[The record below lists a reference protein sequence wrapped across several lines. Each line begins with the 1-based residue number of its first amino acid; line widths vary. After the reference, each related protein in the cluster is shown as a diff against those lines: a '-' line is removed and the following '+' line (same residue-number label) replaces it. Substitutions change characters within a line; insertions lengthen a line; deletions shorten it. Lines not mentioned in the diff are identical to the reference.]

1 MALTTLAE
9 VVESFEAHGKRDAI
23 IAFQRDGMIR
33 VSFAELG
40 SRIDHMA
47 SGLMTAGVAKGDRV
61 AVLAPNQVNWVVA
74 ALAAIRTGATLV
86 PIDAQLPD
94 EALAHVLRDAEPR
107 VLCTVTAQADRLRKS
122 GAAPHTIVL
131 LDEVESQKSS
141 GRARGAAEKGGGS
154 PRLDAGD
161 AALLFYTSG
170 TTGPPKGVPL
180 THRNMVHQLNVLT
193 EIGLVNHQDR
203 LFLPLPLHHVYPF
216 VMGMLLPLAL
226 GAPIVMPGGL
236 TGPQLTHAAREGRVT
251 VIVGVPRLY
260 GALLDGVR
268 REAAG
273 AGKVPAALLKGALG
287 LSTFIRRTCRLR
299 IGRYLLGSVG
309 RRIGPRIRLVASGGA
324 ALDPHDAYQL
334 ESLGWAVATGYG
346 LSETSPLLTMN
357 YPGSSRLTSA
367 GRPIP
372 GVELRID
379 PAAPPGGESEDE
391 HPTTKKHGEGE
402 VVVRGPNVFAGYL
415 NLPDKTREVF
425 TSDGWF
431 RTGDLGSI
439 DRRGFLHLTGRA
451 STMIVTQGGKHV
463 QPDDVEETY
472 RKHPAIREIGIL
484 QKDGRLVALVV
495 PARAGSEG
503 KGKADDAAIRQAL
516 DAQGRRLR
524 PFERVADFAITTDP
538 LPKTRM
544 GKVQRHELLERFDRA
559 KSGKGESKK
568 SGPMPSR
575 EMSGEDQELLRDPG
589 AAAVWEW
596 LAERSP
602 RAHLT
607 PDSSLRMD
615 LDVDSMEWLN
625 LTLEVGRRA
634 GVELG
639 EEAIGRVETVR
650 DLLQEVAA
658 AAKGSGRD
666 GSQLDEALDEPRKV
680 LSDDQRRW
688 LRPLNPVQTVLA
700 RALYSVNRLLMRAC
714 FRVRA
719 EGLEHLPA
727 HGNYVI
733 APNHASYLDPF
744 AIAAALDHARLRK
757 LCWAGWTGAAFRGPL
772 TRAASRLGRA
782 VPIDPDRAVISS
794 LALAAAVLKRGDCL
808 VWFPEGSRSADGA
821 LQALRPGIG
830 ILLEHHAAMVVPT
843 HIEGAHEALPVG
855 SFLPRPHRIR
865 VTFGQAVSSEDL
877 EREGKAGQ
885 PSERITSGL
894 EKRLRKLARQARPHG
909 SSRIRRN

>member
-1 MALTTLAE
+1 MALTTLAD
-9 VVESFEAHGKRDAI
+9 VIESFDAHGRREAI
-23 IAFQRDGMIR
+23 IAFQREGMIR
-33 VSFAELG
+33 VYFAELA

-47 SGLMTAGVAKGDRV
+47 SGLMGAGVAKGDRV

-74 ALAAIRTGATLV
+74 AFAAIRAGAMLV

-94 EALAHVLRDAEPR
+94 ETLAHVLRDAEPR
-107 VLCTVTAQADRLRKS
+107 VLCTVAVQADRVRKS
-122 GAAPHTIVL
+122 GVAPHTIVL
-131 LDEVESQKSS
+131 LDEAEGQKAA
-141 GRARGAAEKGGGS
+141 GRAHAKGKKGRGP

-170 TTGPPKGVPL
+170 TTGAPKGVPL
-180 THRNMVHQLNVLT
+180 THRNMVHQLNVLM
-193 EIGLVNHQDR
+193 ELGLVNHRDR

-216 VMGMLLPLAL
+216 VMGMLLPLSL

-236 TGPQLTHAAREGRVT
+236 TGPQLTQAAREGRVT

-260 GALLDGVR
+260 GALLDGVK

-273 AGKVPAALLKGALG
+273 AGKAPAALLKVALG
-287 LSTFIRRTCRLR
+287 LSTLIRKASGLR
-299 IGRYLLGSVG
+299 VGKYLLSSVG

-324 ALDPHDAYQL
+324 ALHPDVAYQL
-334 ESLGWAVATGYG
+334 ESLGWRVATGYG

-357 YPGSSRLTSA
+357 YPGSSQLTSA

-379 PAAPPGGESEDE
+379 PVAPPEGESKLER
-391 HPTTKKHGEGE
+391 PASQKRGEGE
-402 VVVRGPNVFAGYL
+402 VVARGPNVFEGYL

-463 QPDDVEETY
+463 QPDDVEEVY
-472 RKHPAIREIGIL
+472 RRHPAIREIGIL

-495 PARAGSEG
+495 PAGTGSEG
-503 KGKADDAAIRQAL
+503 KGKADDAAVRKAL

-524 PFERVADFAITTDP
+524 PFERVAEFAITREP

-544 GKVQRHELLERFDRA
+544 GKVQRHELLERFERA

-568 SGPMPSR
+568 AGPMPAS
-575 EMSGEDQELLRDPG
+575 EMSGEDQELIRDEG
-589 AAAVWEW
+589 AAAVWDW

-602 RAHLT
+602 RARLA

-615 LDVDSMEWLN
+615 LEVDSMEWLN
-625 LTLEVGRRA
+625 LTLEIGRRA
-634 GVELG
+634 GVELS

-650 DLLQEVAA
+650 DLLQEVAT
-658 AAKGSGRD
+658 AAKGAGGK
-666 GSQLDEALDEPRKV
+666 GSQLDEALKNPRKF
-680 LSDDQRRW
+680 LSDDQRKW
-688 LRPLNPVQTVLA
+688 LRPLNPVQAFLA
-700 RALYSVNRLLMRAC
+700 RALYSVNRLLMRTC
-714 FRVRA
+714 FRVHA

-782 VPIDPDRAVISS
+782 VPIDSDRAVISS
-794 LALAAAVLKRGDCL
+794 LALAAAVLKRGDGL

-830 ILLEHHAAMVVPT
+830 ILLEHHAAMVLPT
-843 HIEGAHEALPVG
+843 HIEGSHEAMPVG

-865 VTFGQAVSSEDL
+865 VTFGEAVSSEDL
-877 EREGKAGQ
+877 DCEGKGGE
-885 PSERITSGL
+885 PGERITSGL
-894 EKRLRKLARQARPHG
+894 EKRLRKLAKKVRPHAN
-909 SSRIRRN
+909 S